1 MDGGGDGGGG
11 DGGDPGAR
19 GPHRETRGE
28 FAGWYTWQGYDAY
41 ESMLGPFYVKT
52 VDGRPTCA
60 FRAEPRHMNGG
71 GFMHG
76 GCMMSFAD
84 FALFALSR
92 KALAGSHAVTV
103 SLNGEFL
110 GPASPGERVEATG
123 EVTKAGRS
131 LVFTRG
137 LATAEGRPILSFPGV
152 MTKVTPRVRD
162 TPPA

>member
-1 MDGGGDGGGG
+1 MDGGGDDGGGG
-11 DGGDPGAR
+11 RA
-19 GPHRETRGE
+19 TRVTEGE
-28 FAGWYTWQGYDAY
+28 FAGWWTWQGHDPF
-41 ESMLGPFYVKT
+41 ESLLGPFYAKK

-84 FALFALSR
+84 FALFALSQ
-92 KALAGSHAVTV
+92 KELAGSSAVTV

-110 GPASPGERVEATG
+110 GPASAGERIEATG

-137 LATAEGRPILSFPGV
+137 LLTAEGLPILSFSGV
-152 MTKVTPRVRD
+152 MKKVARRG
-162 TPPA
+162 